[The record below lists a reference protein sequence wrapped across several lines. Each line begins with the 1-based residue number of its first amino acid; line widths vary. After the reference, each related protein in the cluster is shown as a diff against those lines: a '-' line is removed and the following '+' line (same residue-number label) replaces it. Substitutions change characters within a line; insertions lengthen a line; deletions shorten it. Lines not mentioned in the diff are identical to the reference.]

1 MKFPEVEATSLTH
14 KKFHLPAELEGE
26 INLVVV
32 AFKQW
37 QQNLV
42 DTWIPSLQ
50 TLAVQHRQLRVYE
63 LPAMPRFNPFV
74 RFMIDNGMRGGIPD
88 RRVRASTLCIY
99 TNLDRFT
106 NAIEIPDLETI
117 HLFLLD
123 RSGEVLWRATGGFDQ
138 DRLTELTA
146 EIDRVAA
153 KL

>member
-1 MKFPEVEATSLTH
+1 MKFPEVEATSLAH
-14 KKFHLPAELEGE
+14 KKFHLPADLEGE
-26 INLVVV
+26 INLVLV

-37 QQNLV
+37 HQNLV

-63 LPAMPRFNPFV
+63 LPTMPRFNPFV
-74 RFMIDNGMRGGIPD
+74 RFMIDSGMRGGIPD

-106 NAIEIPDLETI
+106 NAIAIPDLETI

-138 DRLTELTA
+138 DRLNELTT
-146 EIDRVAA
+146 EINRVAA